1 MMTQKANI
9 FKILLLIILLA
20 ITTRELQANHIRTK
34 EAQKD
39 LSDANKLRAK
49 REHSTS
55 GGAPNG
61 GLLYKAELIQKTSYS
76 LNSNLLDY
84 GPAIKITSSILQLTK
99 SAAEGSSSSGDIGLQ
114 HHETTLEHPWPATSG
129 LELPT
134 TQTVWLE
141 LSGGPQTDFH
151 LIAVPDVSNAHI
163 PQAHDFGGGLS
174 GSAPNNNDS
183 GSTLSKGLHTQII
196 SSGKGTTQVSD
207 NLDFGDVAEGKAKGN
222 YRISYGR

>member
-55 GGAPNG
+55 GGAPN
-61 GLLYKAELIQKTSYS
+61 
-76 LNSNLLDY
+76 DY